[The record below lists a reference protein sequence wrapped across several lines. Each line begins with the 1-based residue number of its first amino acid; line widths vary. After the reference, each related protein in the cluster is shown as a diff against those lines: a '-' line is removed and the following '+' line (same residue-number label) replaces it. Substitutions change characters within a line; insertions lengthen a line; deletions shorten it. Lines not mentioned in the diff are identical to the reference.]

1 METGALG
8 HLVGEEVGE
17 IEEEVLCGGLEVDI
31 EQLGGIASE
40 GALLRRVAVTFRIG
54 AVLVCGVAIVGEA
67 GEEERMVEGFDDG
80 LVYQLL

>member
-54 AVLVCGVAIVGEA
+54 AVLVCVGKA
-67 GEEERMVEGFDDG
+67 GEKERMVERFDDG